1 MSTHIPHMSQNRHYI
16 SGTHTIAHTI
26 LCRKA
31 LFYNVLLLCGTCMLR
46 VDCKNYV
53 LHSKT
58 WQSQCHIH
66 QKSVLNNNTQHE
78 ICRQWTHNK
87 PILHWHMDA
96 WQVLL
101 DPKDPLLQNKKIKI
115 SAGETAQYTHS
126 SYTTSVHL
134 PQILQKLTNI
144 NLAIKVVKTIFIFN
158 NKMYAFVEM
167 HSVPVVHFITISTV
181 MNLIDKSVVLSWH
194 MISHG
199 DIPWYAKWAIDILKK
214 QIIQSVD
221 DYDDVSIRV
230 YCSEQHKNDPNTV
243 HI

>member
-16 SGTHTIAHTI
+16 SATHTIAHTI
-26 LCRKA
+26 LCRRA

-144 NLAIKVVKTIFIFN
+144 NLAIKVVKNFIFK
-158 NKMYAFVEM
+158 NKLYAFVEM

-181 MNLIDKSVVLSWH
+181 INLIDKSVVL
-194 MISHG
+194 
-199 DIPWYAKWAIDILKK
+199 
-214 QIIQSVD
+214 
-221 DYDDVSIRV
+221 
-230 YCSEQHKNDPNTV
+230 
-243 HI
+243 

>member
-26 LCRKA
+26 LCRRA

-53 LHSKT
+53 LPSKT

-66 QKSVLNNNTQHE
+66 EKTVLNNNTQHE
-78 ICRQWTHNK
+78 ICQQWTHNK

-96 WQVLL
+96 WQVLS
-101 DPKDPLLQNKKIKI
+101 DPKNPLLQNTKIKM
-115 SAGETAQYTHS
+115 SAGETAQYTHI

-144 NLAIKVVKTIFIFN
+144 NLAITEWSKRFSF
-158 NKMYAFVEM
+158 
-167 HSVPVVHFITISTV
+167 STT
-181 MNLIDKSVVLSWH
+181 KCTPLSRCTR
-194 MISHG
+194 S
-199 DIPWYAKWAIDILKK
+199 LLCTLL
-214 QIIQSVD
+214 QS
-221 DYDDVSIRV
+221 
-230 YCSEQHKNDPNTV
+230 PLL
-243 HI
+243 